1 MVVFMIVGK
10 SEPLYEADI
19 GAASDDLSYL
29 HQFIL
34 HSSLDMLSTVV
45 WSNSSTYLKN
55 IDRFNSLQVSAYI
68 TPGGMTFL
76 LLHNG
81 KNEDIIKAFFTDMNE
96 VYVKY
101 LMNPFAIYDSPI
113 ISPQFDI
120 QVRNI
125 AKRHFN
131 DS

>member
-1 MVVFMIVGK
+1 MIVGK

-19 GAASDDLSYL
+19 GASNDDLSYL

-34 HSSLDMLSTVV
+34 HSSLDMLNIVV
-45 WSNSSTYLKN
+45 WNNSSTYLKN

-81 KNEDIIKAFFTDMNE
+81 KNEDVIKNFFTDVNE
-96 VYVKY
+96 VYVRY

-113 ISPQFDI
+113 ISPQFDTT
-120 QVRNI
+120 VRNI

-131 DS
+131 ES

>member
-19 GAASDDLSYL
+19 GAVSDDLSYL

-34 HSSLDMLSTVV
+34 HSSLDMLSTVL

-101 LMNPFAIYDSPI
+101 LMNPFAIYDAPI

-120 QVRNI
+120 QVGNI

-131 DS
+131 ES